1 MEGEIGSLEYVQDI
15 EKLLESEN
23 IKRAIFIQMALQM
36 MIQRI
41 SVRET
46 LGDALMHILGKNKLS
61 CQSHKTLAIEWIE
74 NTLGCLW
81 ELERAYDLIK

>member
-1 MEGEIGSLEYVQDI
+1 MEGEIGSLEYAQDI

-23 IKRAIFIQMALQM
+23 IKRAIFIQM

-41 SVRET
+41 SLRET

>member
-1 MEGEIGSLEYVQDI
+1 MEGEIGSLEYAQEI

-23 IKRAIFIQMALQM
+23 IKRAIFIQM

-41 SVRET
+41 SLRET

-61 CQSHKTLAIEWIE
+61 CQSHKTLAIE
-74 NTLGCLW
+74 
-81 ELERAYDLIK
+81 